1 MGRRGETNKQKPV
14 AGVLFHHRDSQND
27 SCETRVSQSSERVQT
42 DPDKKQTN
50 TTWSTRLQKQRGVKE
65 QTSRCLVVEIREL
78 TPADWKIWT
87 SVSQPRQSR
96 LLRHRSVAAEL
107 RLWLQRAHYSHASGR
122 CFNLF
127 CHFYN
132 KTLGEG
138 VFTSLQCSSCS
149 SVEERRP
156 HNEAL
161 VWQIASLVLLNVAA
175 VSR

>member
-27 SCETRVSQSSERVQT
+27 SCETRVSQSSERVET

-65 QTSRCLVVEIREL
+65 QTSLCLVVEIREL
-78 TPADWKIWT
+78 TPADSKIWT

-96 LLRHRSVAAEL
+96 LLRHRSAAAEL
-107 RLWLQRAHYSHASGR
+107 RLWLQRAHYSHVSGC

-138 VFTSLQCSSCS
+138 VFTSLQCSSCFS
-149 SVEERRP
+149 
-156 HNEAL
+156 
-161 VWQIASLVLLNVAA
+161 VWQKASLVLLNVAA

>member
-27 SCETRVSQSSERVQT
+27 SCETRVSQSSERVET

-65 QTSRCLVVEIREL
+65 QTSLCLVVEIREL

-96 LLRHRSVAAEL
+96 LLRHRSAAAEL
-107 RLWLQRAHYSHASGR
+107 RLWLQRAHYSHASGC

-138 VFTSLQCSSCS
+138 VFTSLQSF
-149 SVEERRP
+149 SVKERRP
-156 HNEAL
+156 HKKPSYDRKL
-161 VWQIASLVLLNVAA
+161 HLCCWM
-175 VSR
+175 

>member
-27 SCETRVSQSSERVQT
+27 SCETRVTQSSERVET

-65 QTSRCLVVEIREL
+65 QTSLCLVVEIREL
-78 TPADWKIWT
+78 TPADSKIWT

-96 LLRHRSVAAEL
+96 LLRHRSAAAEL
-107 RLWLQRAHYSHASGR
+107 RLWLQRAHYSHASGC

-138 VFTSLQCSSCS
+138 VFTSLQCSSCFS
-149 SVEERRP
+149 
-156 HNEAL
+156 
-161 VWQIASLVLLNVAA
+161 VWQKASLVLLNVAA
-175 VSR
+175 ASR

>member
-27 SCETRVSQSSERVQT
+27 SCETRVTQSSERVET

-65 QTSRCLVVEIREL
+65 QTSLCLVVEIREL
-78 TPADWKIWT
+78 TPADSKIWT

-96 LLRHRSVAAEL
+96 LLRHRSAAAEL
-107 RLWLQRAHYSHASGR
+107 RLWLQRAHYSHASGC

-138 VFTSLQCSSCS
+138 VFTSLQCSSCFS
-149 SVEERRP
+149 
-156 HNEAL
+156 
-161 VWQIASLVLLNVAA
+161 VWQKASLVLLNVAA

>member
-27 SCETRVSQSSERVQT
+27 SCETRVTQSSERVET

-87 SVSQPRQSR
+87 SVSQPRRSR
-96 LLRHRSVAAEL
+96 LLRHRSAAAEL
-107 RLWLQRAHYSHASGR
+107 RLWLQRAHYSHASGC

-138 VFTSLQCSSCS
+138 VFTSLQSF
-149 SVEERRP
+149 SVKERRP
-156 HNEAL
+156 HKKPSYDRKL
-161 VWQIASLVLLNVAA
+161 HLCCWM
-175 VSR
+175 

>member
-27 SCETRVSQSSERVQT
+27 SCETRVTQSSERVET

-96 LLRHRSVAAEL
+96 LLRHRSAAAEL
-107 RLWLQRAHYSHASGR
+107 RLWLQRAHYSHASGC

-138 VFTSLQCSSCS
+138 VFTSLQCSSCFS
-149 SVEERRP
+149 
-156 HNEAL
+156 
-161 VWQIASLVLLNVAA
+161 VWQKASLVLLNVAA

>member
-27 SCETRVSQSSERVQT
+27 SCETRVSQSSERVET

-65 QTSRCLVVEIREL
+65 QTSLCLVVEIREL

-96 LLRHRSVAAEL
+96 LLRHRSAAAEL

-138 VFTSLQCSSCS
+138 VFTSLQSF

-175 VSR
+175 ASR

>member
-27 SCETRVSQSSERVQT
+27 SCETRVSQSSERVET

-65 QTSRCLVVEIREL
+65 QTSLCLVVEIREL

-96 LLRHRSVAAEL
+96 LLRHRSAAAEL
-107 RLWLQRAHYSHASGR
+107 RLWLQRAHYSPASGR

-138 VFTSLQCSSCS
+138 VFTSLQSF

-161 VWQIASLVLLNVAA
+161 VRQIASLVLLNVAA

>member
-27 SCETRVSQSSERVQT
+27 SCETRVSQSSERVET

-65 QTSRCLVVEIREL
+65 QTSLCLVVEIREL

-107 RLWLQRAHYSHASGR
+107 RLWLQRAHYSPASGR

-138 VFTSLQCSSCS
+138 VFTSLHSF

-161 VWQIASLVLLNVAA
+161 VRQIASLVLLNVAA

>member
-65 QTSRCLVVEIREL
+65 QTSLCLVVEIREL

-107 RLWLQRAHYSHASGR
+107 RLWLQRAHYSPASGR

-138 VFTSLQCSSCS
+138 VFTSLQSF

-161 VWQIASLVLLNVAA
+161 VRQKASLVLLNVAA
-175 VSR
+175 ASR

>member
-27 SCETRVSQSSERVQT
+27 SCETRVTQSSERVET

-65 QTSRCLVVEIREL
+65 QTSLCLVVEIREL

-96 LLRHRSVAAEL
+96 LLRHRSAAAEL
-107 RLWLQRAHYSHASGR
+107 RLWLQRAHYSPASGR

-138 VFTSLQCSSCS
+138 VFTSLHSF

-161 VWQIASLVLLNVAA
+161 VRQIASLVLLNVAA

>member
-27 SCETRVSQSSERVQT
+27 SCETRVSQSSERVET

-65 QTSRCLVVEIREL
+65 QTSLCLVVEIREL

-96 LLRHRSVAAEL
+96 LLRHRSAAAEL
-107 RLWLQRAHYSHASGR
+107 RLWLQRAHYSPASGR

-138 VFTSLQCSSCS
+138 VFTSLQCSSCFS
-149 SVEERRP
+149 
-156 HNEAL
+156 
-161 VWQIASLVLLNVAA
+161 VWQKASLVLLNVAA

>member
-27 SCETRVSQSSERVQT
+27 SCETRVTQSSERVET

-65 QTSRCLVVEIREL
+65 QTSLCLVVEIREL
-78 TPADWKIWT
+78 APADWKIWT

-96 LLRHRSVAAEL
+96 LLRHRSAAAEL
-107 RLWLQRAHYSHASGR
+107 RLWVQRAHYSHASGR

-138 VFTSLQCSSCS
+138 VFTSLQSSSCS
-149 SVEERRP
+149 SV
-156 HNEAL
+156 
-161 VWQIASLVLLNVAA
+161 WQKASLVLLNVAA

>member
-27 SCETRVSQSSERVQT
+27 SCETRVSQSSERVET

-65 QTSRCLVVEIREL
+65 QTSLCLVVEIREL
-78 TPADWKIWT
+78 APADWKIWT

-96 LLRHRSVAAEL
+96 LLRHRSAAAEL
-107 RLWLQRAHYSHASGR
+107 RLWVQRAHYSHASGC

-138 VFTSLQCSSCS
+138 VFTSLQSF

>member
-27 SCETRVSQSSERVQT
+27 SCETRVSQSSERVET

-65 QTSRCLVVEIREL
+65 QTSLCLVVEIREL

-107 RLWLQRAHYSHASGR
+107 RLWLQRAHYSPASGR

-138 VFTSLQCSSCS
+138 VFTSLQSF
-149 SVEERRP
+149 SVKERRP
-156 HNEAL
+156 HKKP
-161 VWQIASLVLLNVAA
+161 SYD
-175 VSR
+175 R

>member
-27 SCETRVSQSSERVQT
+27 SCETRVSQSSERVET

-65 QTSRCLVVEIREL
+65 QTSLCLVVEIREL
-78 TPADWKIWT
+78 TPADSKIWT
-87 SVSQPRQSR
+87 SVSQPRRSR
-96 LLRHRSVAAEL
+96 LLRHRSAAAEL
-107 RLWLQRAHYSHASGR
+107 RLWLQRAHYSHASGC

-138 VFTSLQCSSCS
+138 VFTSLQSF
-149 SVEERRP
+149 SVKERRP
-156 HNEAL
+156 HKKPSYDRKL
-161 VWQIASLVLLNVAA
+161 HLCCWM
-175 VSR
+175 

>member
-27 SCETRVSQSSERVQT
+27 SCETRVSQSSERVET

-65 QTSRCLVVEIREL
+65 QTSLCLVVEIREL

-87 SVSQPRQSR
+87 SVSQPRRSR
-96 LLRHRSVAAEL
+96 LLRHRSAAAEL
-107 RLWLQRAHYSHASGR
+107 RLWLQRAHYSHASGC

-138 VFTSLQCSSCS
+138 VFTSLQSF

-161 VWQIASLVLLNVAA
+161 VRQKASLVLLNVAA

>member
-27 SCETRVSQSSERVQT
+27 SCETRVSQSSERVET

-65 QTSRCLVVEIREL
+65 QTSLCLVVEIREL

-96 LLRHRSVAAEL
+96 LLRHRSAAAEL
-107 RLWLQRAHYSHASGR
+107 CLWVQRAHYSHVSGC

-138 VFTSLQCSSCS
+138 VFTSLQSS

-156 HNEAL
+156 HNEAF

>member
-14 AGVLFHHRDSQND
+14 AGLLFHHRDSQND
-27 SCETRVSQSSERVQT
+27 SCETRVSQSSERVET

-96 LLRHRSVAAEL
+96 LLRHRSAAAEL

-138 VFTSLQCSSCS
+138 VFTSLQSF
-149 SVEERRP
+149 SVKERRP
-156 HNEAL
+156 HKKPSYDRKL
-161 VWQIASLVLLNVAA
+161 HLCCWM
-175 VSR
+175 

>member
-27 SCETRVSQSSERVQT
+27 SCETRVSQSSERVET

-65 QTSRCLVVEIREL
+65 QTSLCLVVEIREL

-96 LLRHRSVAAEL
+96 LLRHRSAAAEL
-107 RLWLQRAHYSHASGR
+107 RLWLQRAHYSHASGC

-138 VFTSLQCSSCS
+138 VFTSLQSF

-161 VWQIASLVLLNVAA
+161 VRQIASLVLLNVAA

>member
-27 SCETRVSQSSERVQT
+27 SCETRVTQSSERVET

-65 QTSRCLVVEIREL
+65 QTSLCLVVEIREL

-96 LLRHRSVAAEL
+96 LLRHRSAAAEL
-107 RLWLQRAHYSHASGR
+107 RLWLQRAHYSHASGC

-138 VFTSLQCSSCS
+138 VFTSLQCSSCFS
-149 SVEERRP
+149 
-156 HNEAL
+156 
-161 VWQIASLVLLNVAA
+161 VWQKASLVLLNVAA

>member
-27 SCETRVSQSSERVQT
+27 SCETRVSQSSERVET

-65 QTSRCLVVEIREL
+65 QTSLCLVVEIREL

-96 LLRHRSVAAEL
+96 LLRHRSAAAEL
-107 RLWLQRAHYSHASGR
+107 RLWLQRAHYSHASGC

-138 VFTSLQCSSCS
+138 VFTSLQSF
-149 SVEERRP
+149 SVKERRP
-156 HNEAL
+156 HKKP
-161 VWQIASLVLLNVAA
+161 SYD
-175 VSR
+175 R

>member
-27 SCETRVSQSSERVQT
+27 SCETRVSQSSERVET

-65 QTSRCLVVEIREL
+65 QTSLCLVVEIREL

-96 LLRHRSVAAEL
+96 LLRHRSAAAEL
-107 RLWLQRAHYSHASGR
+107 RLWLQRAHYSHASGC

-138 VFTSLQCSSCS
+138 VFTSLQSF

-175 VSR
+175 ASR

>member
-27 SCETRVSQSSERVQT
+27 SCETRVSQSSERVET

-65 QTSRCLVVEIREL
+65 QTSLCLVVEIREL
-78 TPADWKIWT
+78 TPADSKIWT

-96 LLRHRSVAAEL
+96 LLRHRSAAAEL
-107 RLWLQRAHYSHASGR
+107 RLWLQRAHYSHASGC

-138 VFTSLQCSSCS
+138 VFTSLQCSSCFS
-149 SVEERRP
+149 
-156 HNEAL
+156 
-161 VWQIASLVLLNVAA
+161 VWQKASLVLLNVAA

>member
-27 SCETRVSQSSERVQT
+27 SCETRVSQSSERVET

-65 QTSRCLVVEIREL
+65 QTSLCLVVEIREL

-96 LLRHRSVAAEL
+96 LLRHRSAAAEL
-107 RLWLQRAHYSHASGR
+107 RLWLQRAHYSHASGC

-138 VFTSLQCSSCS
+138 VFTSLQSF

-161 VWQIASLVLLNVAA
+161 VRQKASLVLLNVAA

>member
-27 SCETRVSQSSERVQT
+27 SCETRVSQSSERVET
-42 DPDKKQTN
+42 DPDEKQTN

-96 LLRHRSVAAEL
+96 LLRHRSAAAEL
-107 RLWLQRAHYSHASGR
+107 RLWLQRAHYSHASGC

-138 VFTSLQCSSCS
+138 VFTSLQSF

-161 VWQIASLVLLNVAA
+161 VRQIASLVLLNVAA

>member
-27 SCETRVSQSSERVQT
+27 SCETRVSQSSERVET

-65 QTSRCLVVEIREL
+65 QTSLCLVVEIREL

-96 LLRHRSVAAEL
+96 LLRHRSAAAEL
-107 RLWLQRAHYSHASGR
+107 RLWLQRAHYSHASGC

-138 VFTSLQCSSCS
+138 VFTSLQSS
-149 SVEERRP
+149 SVKERRP
-156 HNEAL
+156 HKKPSYDRKL
-161 VWQIASLVLLNVAA
+161 HLCCWM
-175 VSR
+175 

>member
-27 SCETRVSQSSERVQT
+27 SCETRVTQSSERVET

-65 QTSRCLVVEIREL
+65 QTSLCLVVEIREL

-96 LLRHRSVAAEL
+96 LLRHRSAAAEL
-107 RLWLQRAHYSHASGR
+107 RLWLQRAHYSHMSGC

-138 VFTSLQCSSCS
+138 VFTSLQSF

-156 HNEAL
+156 HNEAF

>member
-27 SCETRVSQSSERVQT
+27 SCETRVSQSSERVET

-65 QTSRCLVVEIREL
+65 QTSLCLVVEIREL

-96 LLRHRSVAAEL
+96 LLRHRSAAAEL
-107 RLWLQRAHYSHASGR
+107 RLWLQRAHYSHASGC

-138 VFTSLQCSSCS
+138 VFTSLHSSSCFS
-149 SVEERRP
+149 
-156 HNEAL
+156 
-161 VWQIASLVLLNVAA
+161 VWQKASLVLLNVAA
-175 VSR
+175 ASR

>member
-27 SCETRVSQSSERVQT
+27 SCETRVTQSSERVET

-96 LLRHRSVAAEL
+96 LLRHRSAAAEL
-107 RLWLQRAHYSHASGR
+107 RLWVQRAHYSPASGR

-138 VFTSLQCSSCS
+138 VFTSLQCSSCFS
-149 SVEERRP
+149 
-156 HNEAL
+156 
-161 VWQIASLVLLNVAA
+161 VWQKASLVLLNVAA

>member
-27 SCETRVSQSSERVQT
+27 SCETRVTQSSERVET

-65 QTSRCLVVEIREL
+65 QTSLCLVVEIREL

-96 LLRHRSVAAEL
+96 LLRHRSAAAEL
-107 RLWLQRAHYSHASGR
+107 RLWLQRAHYSHASGC

-138 VFTSLQCSSCS
+138 VFTSLQSF
-149 SVEERRP
+149 SVKERRP
-156 HNEAL
+156 HKKPSYDRKL
-161 VWQIASLVLLNVAA
+161 HLCCWM
-175 VSR
+175 

>member
-27 SCETRVSQSSERVQT
+27 SCETRVSQSSERVET
-42 DPDKKQTN
+42 DPDEKQTN

-65 QTSRCLVVEIREL
+65 QTSLCLVVEIREL

-96 LLRHRSVAAEL
+96 LLRHRSAAAEL
-107 RLWLQRAHYSHASGR
+107 RLWLQRAHYSHASGC

-138 VFTSLQCSSCS
+138 VFTSLQSF

-161 VWQIASLVLLNVAA
+161 VRQIASLVLLNVAA

>member
-27 SCETRVSQSSERVQT
+27 SCETRVSQSSERVET

-65 QTSRCLVVEIREL
+65 QTSLCLVVEIREL

-96 LLRHRSVAAEL
+96 LLRHRSAAAEL
-107 RLWLQRAHYSHASGR
+107 RLWLQRAHYSPASGH

-138 VFTSLQCSSCS
+138 VFTSLQSF
-149 SVEERRP
+149 SVKERRP
-156 HNEAL
+156 HKKP
-161 VWQIASLVLLNVAA
+161 SYD
-175 VSR
+175 R

>member
-27 SCETRVSQSSERVQT
+27 SCETRVTQSSERVET

-65 QTSRCLVVEIREL
+65 QTSLCLVVEIREL
-78 TPADWKIWT
+78 APADWKIWT

-96 LLRHRSVAAEL
+96 LLRHRSAAAEL
-107 RLWLQRAHYSHASGR
+107 RLWLQRAHYSPASGH

-138 VFTSLQCSSCS
+138 VFTSLQSF
-149 SVEERRP
+149 SVKERRP
-156 HNEAL
+156 HKKP
-161 VWQIASLVLLNVAA
+161 SYD
-175 VSR
+175 R

>member
-27 SCETRVSQSSERVQT
+27 SCETRVSQSSERVET

-65 QTSRCLVVEIREL
+65 QTSLCLVVEIREL

-96 LLRHRSVAAEL
+96 LLRHRSAAAEL
-107 RLWLQRAHYSHASGR
+107 RLWVQRAHYSHASGC

-138 VFTSLQCSSCS
+138 VFTSLQSF

>member
-27 SCETRVSQSSERVQT
+27 SCETRVSQSSERVET
-42 DPDKKQTN
+42 DPDEKQTN

-96 LLRHRSVAAEL
+96 LLRHRSAAAEL
-107 RLWLQRAHYSHASGR
+107 RLWLQRAHYSHASGC

-138 VFTSLQCSSCS
+138 VFTSLQCSSCFS
-149 SVEERRP
+149 
-156 HNEAL
+156 
-161 VWQIASLVLLNVAA
+161 VWQKASLVLLNVAA

>member
-27 SCETRVSQSSERVQT
+27 SCETRVTQSSERVET

-65 QTSRCLVVEIREL
+65 QTSLCLVVEIREL

-96 LLRHRSVAAEL
+96 LLRHRSAAAEL
-107 RLWLQRAHYSHASGR
+107 RLWLQRAHYSHASGC

-138 VFTSLQCSSCS
+138 VFTSLQSS

-156 HNEAL
+156 HNEAF

>member
-27 SCETRVSQSSERVQT
+27 SCETRVTQSSERVET

-96 LLRHRSVAAEL
+96 LLRHRSAAAEL
-107 RLWLQRAHYSHASGR
+107 RLWVQRAHYSPASGR

-138 VFTSLQCSSCS
+138 VFTSLQSF
-149 SVEERRP
+149 SVKERRP
-156 HNEAL
+156 HKKPSYDRKL
-161 VWQIASLVLLNVAA
+161 HLCCWM
-175 VSR
+175 

>member
-27 SCETRVSQSSERVQT
+27 SCETRVSQSSERVET

-65 QTSRCLVVEIREL
+65 QTSLCLVVEIREL

-96 LLRHRSVAAEL
+96 LLRHRSAAAEL
-107 RLWLQRAHYSHASGR
+107 RLWLQRAHYSHVSGR

-138 VFTSLQCSSCS
+138 VFTSLQSF
-149 SVEERRP
+149 SVKERRP
-156 HNEAL
+156 HKKPSYDRKL
-161 VWQIASLVLLNVAA
+161 HLCCWM
-175 VSR
+175 

>member
-27 SCETRVSQSSERVQT
+27 SCETRVSQSSERVET

-96 LLRHRSVAAEL
+96 LLRHRSAAAEL
-107 RLWLQRAHYSHASGR
+107 RLWLQRAHYSHASGC

-138 VFTSLQCSSCS
+138 VFTSLQSF

-161 VWQIASLVLLNVAA
+161 VRQIASLVLLNVAA